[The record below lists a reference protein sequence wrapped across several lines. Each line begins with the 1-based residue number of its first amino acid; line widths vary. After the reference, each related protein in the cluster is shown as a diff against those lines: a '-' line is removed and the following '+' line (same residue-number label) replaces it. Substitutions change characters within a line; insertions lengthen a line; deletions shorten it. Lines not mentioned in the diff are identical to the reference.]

1 MQSGLS
7 LLDIIVLVAYFA
19 VIIGIGVWSS
29 RHVRNQEDYFLAGRR
44 FGKLV
49 QTFTSFGTGT
59 NVESIVGVAAT
70 TFTNGAAGIWSSLVY
85 LFVTPVY
92 WLVAPWMRRLRVLT
106 MADYLEERY
115 GSKAIAGLYTLVA
128 TLVTIAHLSVGFNA
142 GSKTV
147 MALYPK
153 GIEQLTVAE
162 TEELSRAQ
170 ELERLQK
177 SDYGILS
184 DQEKDRLDQL
194 QREAPRKAF
203 SHIDKNIFIWII
215 CIITLI
221 YGISGGMEAA
231 ALADVLQ
238 GMCIIFITLIV
249 FPFCW
254 AQINEVY
261 GGSGVMDALQTMHTR
276 LPESFFDILGSPA
289 LMDFTWFYI
298 AALSMMTISN
308 TPAQGHF
315 LTGNASA
322 KNEFACRFGSICGG
336 YIKRFCA
343 VLWGFF
349 ALCALAIF
357 HDKIND
363 PDLMWGY
370 ASRELLGS
378 AGFGLLGLMVAGLL
392 AALMSTVS
400 TLMITG
406 SSLLARN
413 IYRPL
418 VPNRPEKHYVLVG
431 RMLSVFVVVS
441 GALIA
446 AQFDSILQL
455 LKFMWE
461 INIMIAATWWL
472 GMKWRRANRIGAWS
486 SMGFASVFFFV
497 LPLLLPA
504 FAPCLRSNEY
514 LLKTTHVKPVS
525 HTYHAHEM
533 DVEMRQKEI
542 AGWEAMPEEQRSR
555 VARPSPLAV
564 GDEFTKTV
572 ALPAQSIF
580 WTKGFKQNIDGM
592 PVGAGMLNLELV
604 ALDRLG
610 FDLTN
615 NTYALNETTRVL
627 IRTIL
632 PFLILMVVARF
643 TRPMEK
649 ERLDRFFVK
658 MKTVVHENREVDAR
672 EMELSYANPDRF
684 NHKKLFPNSHW
695 EFEKWDR
702 VDTIGFLL
710 ALLTA
715 FAVLGFFKLL
725 LSIGV

>member
-7 LLDIIVLVAYFA
+7 LLDVIVLLAYFA
-19 VIIGIGVWSS
+19 VIIGIGVRSA
-29 RHVRNQEDYFLAGRR
+29 RHVKNQEDYFLAGRR
-44 FGKLV
+44 FGKFI

-59 NVESIVGVAAT
+59 NVESVVGVAAT
-70 TFTNGAAGIWSSLVY
+70 TFTNGAAGIWSSLIY

-92 WLVAPWMRRLRVLT
+92 WLIAPWMRRLRVLT

-142 GSKTV
+142 ASKTV

-153 GIEQLTVAE
+153 STEQLTVVE
-162 TEELSRAQ
+162 KVELSQAQ

-177 SDYGILS
+177 SDYGMLS
-184 DQEKDRLDQL
+184 DQEKGRLDQL
-194 QREAPRKAF
+194 WQEAPRKAF
-203 SHIDKNIFIWII
+203 SYIDKNMLIWII

-221 YGISGGMEAA
+221 YGIAGGLEAA
-231 ALADVLQ
+231 ALADVIQ
-238 GMCIIFITLIV
+238 GMCIILITVMV

-261 GGSGVMDALQTMHTR
+261 GGSGVMDALRTVHTR

-298 AALSMMTISN
+298 AALSLMTISN
-308 TPAQGHF
+308 TPAQSHH

-322 KNEFACRFGSICGG
+322 KNEFACRFGSTCGG

-349 ALCALAIF
+349 ALCALPVF
-357 HDKIND
+357 YDKIND

-400 TLMITG
+400 MLMITG
-406 SSLLARN
+406 SSLLTRN

-418 VPNRPEKHYVLVG
+418 VPNRSERHYVFVG
-431 RMLSVFVVVS
+431 RILGIFVIAS
-441 GALIA
+441 GAIIA
-446 AQFDSILQL
+446 AQFDTILQL

-461 INIMIAATWWL
+461 INVMIAATWWL

-486 SMGFASVFFFV
+486 SMVVASALFFV
-497 LPLLLPA
+497 LPVLLPA
-504 FAPCLRSNEY
+504 FAPCLRSNAY
-514 LLKTTHVKPVS
+514 LLKTTHTRPVS

-542 AGWEAMPEEQRSR
+542 AAWEALPEAQRSR
-555 VARPSPLAV
+555 AAKPSPLAV
-564 GDEFTKTV
+564 GDEFTRTI
-572 ALPAQSIF
+572 ALPAKSVF
-580 WTKGFKQNIDGM
+580 WTKGIKQSVDGTLA
-592 PVGAGMLNLELV
+592 GAGMVNLELV

-610 FDLTN
+610 FNLSDN
-615 NTYALNETTRVL
+615 SYAMNETVRVL

-632 PFLILMVVARF
+632 PFLILMVVACF
-643 TRPMEK
+643 TRPLEK

-658 MKTVVHENREVDAR
+658 MKTVVHENREVDAW
-672 EMELSYANPDRF
+672 EMELSYAHPDRF
-684 NHKKLFPNSHW
+684 NHKKLFPNTQW

-702 VDTIGFLL
+702 VDVIGFLL
-710 ALLTA
+710 AVLTA

-725 LSIGV
+725 LMIGA

>member
-7 LLDIIVLVAYFA
+7 LLDIAVLVAYFA
-19 VIIGIGVWSS
+19 VIIGIGLRSS
-29 RHVRNQEDYFLAGRR
+29 RHVRSQEDYFLAGRR

-85 LFVTPVY
+85 LFVTPIY
-92 WLVAPWMRRLRVLT
+92 WLITPWMRRLRVLT

-128 TLVTIAHLSVGFNA
+128 TLVTIVHMSVGFNA

-153 GIEQLTVAE
+153 SVEQLTVAE
-162 TEELSRAQ
+162 KAELSQAQ
-170 ELERLQK
+170 ELEQLQK
-177 SDYGILS
+177 LDYRSLS
-184 DQEKDRLDQL
+184 DEESGRLDHL
-194 QREAPRKAF
+194 SREAPRKAF
-203 SHIDKNIFIWII
+203 SHIDKDVLIWVI

-221 YGISGGMEAA
+221 YAISGGLEAA
-231 ALADVLQ
+231 ALADVVQ
-238 GMCIIFITLIV
+238 GMCIILITVMV

-254 AQINEVY
+254 ARINDVY
-261 GGSGVMDALQTMHTR
+261 GGSGAMDALRTMHLR
-276 LPESFFDILGSPA
+276 LPESFFDIMGSPA

-298 AALSMMTISN
+298 GALSLMTIIN
-308 TPAQGHF
+308 TPAQGHY
-315 LTGNASA
+315 LTGNAAA
-322 KNEFACRFGSICGG
+322 KNEFACRFGSTCGG

-349 ALCALAIF
+349 ALCALAVF

-378 AGFGLLGLMVAGLL
+378 AGIGLLGLMVAGLL

-406 SSLLARN
+406 SSLLTRN

-418 VPNRPEKHYVLVG
+418 VPNRSEKHYVFVG
-431 RMLSVFVVVS
+431 RILGLLVVVS

-461 INIMIAATWWL
+461 INVMIAATWWL
-472 GMKWRRANRIGAWS
+472 GMKWRRANRAGAWS
-486 SMGFASVFFFV
+486 SMVVASVFFFL
-497 LPLLLPA
+497 LPVLLPA

-514 LLKTTHVKPVS
+514 LLKTTHTRPVS

-533 DVEMRQKEI
+533 DIEMRQKEI
-542 AGWEAMPEEQRSR
+542 AAWEALPEEQRNG
-555 VARPSPLAV
+555 VAKPSPLTA
-564 GDEFTKTV
+564 GTEFTRTI
-572 ALPAQSIF
+572 ALPGQSIF
-580 WTKGFKQNIDGM
+580 WTRGFQQRADGTFA
-592 PVGAGMLNLELV
+592 GAGMLNLELI

-610 FDLTN
+610 FDLAN
-615 NTYALNETTRVL
+615 NSYALNETMRVL

-632 PFLILMVVARF
+632 PFLILMVVAMF
-643 TRPMEK
+643 TRPVER

-658 MKTVVHENREVDAR
+658 MKTVVHEDREVDAR
-672 EMELSYANPDRF
+672 EMELSYASPDRF
-684 NHKKLFPNSHW
+684 DHKKLFPNSNW

-702 VDTIGFLL
+702 VDTVGFLL